1 MSSTGMFLTAS
12 GGSLRG
18 GSQEAVSSD
27 KLYRDVIDCP
37 RRQSE
42 GGQSITTTLARGGGQ
57 KSKYLLPL
65 LGKRCAAN
73 SEVGQARN
81 GAILKEQRSHSLCK
95 GFSYVGKFPTVTISC
110 SL

>member
-1 MSSTGMFLTAS
+1 MKQILDSVTQTSFLRQGGSRFLAKIGGGQSAVMSSTGMFLTAS

-42 GGQSITTTLARGGGQ
+42 GGQSITTT
-57 KSKYLLPL
+57 S
-65 LGKRCAAN
+65 
-73 SEVGQARN
+73 
-81 GAILKEQRSHSLCK
+81 I
-95 GFSYVGKFPTVTISC
+95 
-110 SL
+110 

>member
-1 MSSTGMFLTAS
+1 MMSSTGMFLTAS

-42 GGQSITTTLARGGGQ
+42 GGQSITTT
-57 KSKYLLPL
+57 
-65 LGKRCAAN
+65 
-73 SEVGQARN
+73 VN
-81 GAILKEQRSHSLCK
+81 GLKL
-95 GFSYVGKFPTVTISC
+95 
-110 SL
+110 